1 MAARVRNRSKIINDS
16 GQTVRDII
24 TLLVSSTFEH
34 VILRFKH
41 PSALK
46 GWALFLSRS
55 TYEELELT

>member
-1 MAARVRNRSKIINDS
+1 MAARVRNRSKNYKRFRADGS
-16 GQTVRDII
+16 RYHNAPR
-24 TLLVSSTFEH
+24 LEH